1 MSIKLLVLLTALMFL
16 MTACGGSA
24 AIPTP
29 MPVVTPLPGQLSVV
43 EHIAAPEALRATL
56 TPIETRRAVVYPTA
70 RPKSAV
76 SLLTTY
82 KDGIYV
88 VGSQIKPGTYRT
100 VGTPSTCNW
109 ARLSGFGGS
118 GDDIIANDFGAGSRI
133 VTISR
138 TDTGFKSTGCG
149 GWYRLDN

>member
-1 MSIKLLVLLTALMFL
+1 
-16 MTACGGSA
+16 
-24 AIPTP
+24 
-29 MPVVTPLPGQLSVV
+29 MPVVTPLPGQPFVV
-43 EHIAAPEALRATL
+43 ENIATAEALRATL
-56 TPIETRRAVVYPTA
+56 TPIKTRRAVVSNPTA

-76 SLLTTY
+76 SPLTSF

-100 VGTPSTCNW
+100 VRTPSTCYW